1 MTADTSRARTP
12 LADCLACHGTGVVHA
27 KVRGAPIGLRSRECE
42 CWRLRAQQAE
52 PTTIRCEGLML
63 GNTDLEPQA

>member
-27 KVRGAPIGLRSRECE
+27 KIRGVGIGLRSRECE
-42 CWRLRAQQAE
+42 CWRLRSQEGPA
-52 PTTIRCEGLML
+52 TVIRCDGLQK